1 MTDRDV
7 EVLRIKANKF
17 SLVSFAFCF
26 QIKCFCYI
34 FTVRNSSCGKV
45 MFLHLSVSHSV
56 HGEGRAWRRG
66 MHGKGVC
73 GGGGACVAGETATAA
88 DGTHLTGMHSSCKN

>member
-73 GGGGACVAGETATAA
+73 GGGGMRGRR
-88 DGTHLTGMHSSCKN
+88 DGHCSGRYASYWNAFFL